1 MSRSGDQSSILTS
14 HDPILKRALFA
25 EMLQDLTFNSKD
37 VINKITLFAGK
48 NKDVADIVHELLTG
62 KLREVRIRFLFE
74 FGLYSNKNKLLK
86 TTLFFD
92 VFLTRNV
99 SIFSRFSFFFFT
111 FSIFLLFCSFFL
123 DNRFFSLPI
132 DRGRL
137 SCTPP

>member
-1 MSRSGDQSSILTS
+1 MSRSGDQSSSSSSILTS

-86 TTLFFD
+86 IT
-92 VFLTRNV
+92 FL
-99 SIFSRFSFFFFT
+99 
-111 FSIFLLFCSFFL
+111 
-123 DNRFFSLPI
+123 
-132 DRGRL
+132 
-137 SCTPP
+137 